1 MYIKSNGLKD
11 KKSALEIL
19 FYFFCI
25 FLSFGDVLIYIF
37 ELLCACVVFLLI
49 LLVINC

>member
-11 KKSALEIL
+11 KKSALEI
-19 FYFFCI
+19 FFFFCI

-49 LLVINC
+49 LLVIIC